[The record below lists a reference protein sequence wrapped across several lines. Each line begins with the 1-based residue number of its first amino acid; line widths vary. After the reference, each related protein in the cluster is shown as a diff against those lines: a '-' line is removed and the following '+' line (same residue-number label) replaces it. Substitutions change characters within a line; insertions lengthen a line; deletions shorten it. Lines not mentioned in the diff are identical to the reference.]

1 MRKEA
6 IKSKTDF
13 FTGIGIILFCGLVL
27 TQMFEL
33 PFEVKMFPK
42 AMMLIGVLI
51 GAAIILKSMVQKKP
65 EEKKEIFLSAVTAA
79 EGSLLLWIYGVLLLA
94 EKLGLFT
101 AAYLVITSISC
112 YLCYREYGRN
122 LKKMAFMAGYNGGI
136 IAVMYILF
144 KIVLGLRMPDGL
156 LI

>member
-42 AMMLIGVLI
+42 AMMLMGVLI
-51 GAAIILKSMVQKKP
+51 GAALILKSMVQKKGS
-65 EEKKEIFLSAVTAA
+65 FLSAVTAA
-79 EGSLLLWIYGVLLLA
+79 EGSLLLGIYGVLLLA

-144 KIVLGLRMPDGL
+144 KVVLGLRMPDGL

>member
-42 AMMLIGVLI
+42 AMMLMGVLI
-51 GAAIILKSMVQKKP
+51 GAALILKSMVQKK
-65 EEKKEIFLSAVTAA
+65 
-79 EGSLLLWIYGVLLLA
+79 GSLRYSVTMSPGSRW
-94 EKLGLFT
+94 
-101 AAYLVITSISC
+101 
-112 YLCYREYGRN
+112 
-122 LKKMAFMAGYNGGI
+122 
-136 IAVMYILF
+136 
-144 KIVLGLRMPDGL
+144 
-156 LI
+156 

>member
-42 AMMLIGVLI
+42 AMMLMGVLI
-51 GAAIILKSMVQKKP
+51 GAALILKSMVQKKVS
-65 EEKKEIFLSAVTAA
+65 FLSAVTAA
-79 EGSLLLWIYGVLLLA
+79 EGSLLLGIYGVLLLA

-144 KIVLGLRMPDGL
+144 KVVLGLRMPDGL